1 VAVYFLGLLIILAGV
16 YLYTLSPVG
25 PLPEALP
32 YLQSTDQVKVTTG
45 RFAWFQPTSNPAKT
59 GFIFYPGGRVDY
71 RAYAPLASGLASK
84 GWPVAVV
91 PMPLDLA
98 ILGPDK
104 AHDVINAHPEITH
117 WVIGGHSLGGTM
129 AAQFA
134 AQNPSLISG
143 IVFLAS
149 YPADKKLKSAN
160 LSTLA
165 IFGENDGLVT
175 AEDREKFRP
184 RFPEATEW
192 VVINGGN
199 HAGFGWYG
207 KQEDDNP
214 ASISLQEQGSQV
226 LQSID
231 QFMKKMEDK
240 K

>member
-1 VAVYFLGLLIILAGV
+1 MKKTTKKQRVNPVRMVAVYFLGLLIILAGV

-32 YLQSTDQVKVTTG
+32 YLQNTDQVQVTTTG
-45 RFAWFQPTSNPAKT
+45 NFAWFQPTSNPARI

-71 RAYAPLASGLASK
+71 RSYAPLAASLAAK
-84 GWPVAVV
+84 GWPSAIV

-98 ILGPDK
+98 VLGPDK
-104 AHDVINAHPEITH
+104 AHDVIKAHPEITR
-117 WVIGGHSLGGTM
+117 WVIGGHSLGGPM

-134 AQNPSLISG
+134 AQNTSSISG

-149 YPADKKLKSAN
+149 YPADNKLKSSN

-184 RFPEATEW
+184 RFP
-192 VVINGGN
+192 GGN
-199 HAGFGWYG
+199 QRRKSRRVWLVWKTGRR
-207 KQEDDNP
+207 
-214 ASISLQEQGSQV
+214 
-226 LQSID
+226 
-231 QFMKKMEDK
+231 
-240 K
+240 